1 MSVQHSFDIVSTID
15 MQEVDNAF
23 NQTKKEMVTRYDFKG
38 TKSTIELLMKERK
51 LVITA
56 DDDYKRRAIIDIL
69 ESKFI
74 KRGISIK
81 AMQYSDPE
89 DASGS
94 MLRQT
99 VILQNGIDKD
109 HSRMIVKMIKDMKLR
124 VQASIQEDQV
134 RVTAGKIDD
143 LQLVI
148 THFRAQEF
156 DFDLQFINYR

>member
-1 MSVQHSFDIVSTID
+1 
-15 MQEVDNAF
+15 
-23 NQTKKEMVTRYDFKG
+23 
-38 TKSTIELLMKERK
+38 MKERK